1 MGYLVPPATSVLLFI
16 HFGHSGELKTS
27 LGFTGIFFV
36 VFLGWFFFSPTVAE
50 LTGDSHPHFPPVK
63 HMRVSLVVHSVG
75 CQYWNWDLLY
85 KFNIAQ

>member
-36 VFLGWFFFSPTVAE
+36 VFLGWFFF
-50 LTGDSHPHFPPVK
+50 PPQWQ
-63 HMRVSLVVHSVG
+63 S
-75 CQYWNWDLLY
+75 
-85 KFNIAQ
+85 